1 MKQPNMNI
9 TLEYKG
15 YVGSVEFSEQDRIFY
30 GKVKGIHSL
39 ISYEGTT
46 INELTKDFHEG
57 PCQPNCVNIPKEFT
71 NPIHHSRANR
81 AYRG

>member
-1 MKQPNMNI
+1 MRSETIRMNN

-15 YVGSVEFSEQDRIFY
+15 YVGCVEFSEQDRIFY

-46 INELTKDFHEG
+46 INELTKDFHEAIDSYLALCESEG
-57 PCQPNCVNIPKEFT
+57 IEPEKSSLPD
-71 NPIHHSRANR
+71 
-81 AYRG
+81 

>member
-1 MKQPNMNI
+1 MRSETIRMNN

-15 YVGSVEFSEQDRIFY
+15 YVGCVEFSEQDRIFY

-46 INELTKDFHEG
+46 INELTKDFHEAIDSYLALCESDG
-57 PCQPNCVNIPKEFT
+57 IEPETPSLPD
-71 NPIHHSRANR
+71 
-81 AYRG
+81 

>member
-1 MKQPNMNI
+1 MWSETIRMNN

-15 YVGSVEFSEQDRIFY
+15 YVGSVEFSEQDRVFY

-46 INELTKDFHEG
+46 INELTKDFHEAIDSYLALCESEG
-57 PCQPNCVNIPKEFT
+57 IEPETPSLPD
-71 NPIHHSRANR
+71 
-81 AYRG
+81 

>member
-1 MKQPNMNI
+1 MRSETIRMNN

-30 GKVKGIHSL
+30 GKVKGIRSL

-46 INELTKDFHEG
+46 IKELSDDFREAIDSYLMFCATEG
-57 PCQPNCVNIPKEFT
+57 IEPEKTSCM
-71 NPIHHSRANR
+71 SD
-81 AYRG
+81 

>member
-1 MKQPNMNI
+1 MRSETIRMNN

-15 YVGSVEFSEQDRIFY
+15 YVGCVEFSEQDRIFY

-46 INELTKDFHEG
+46 INDLTKDFHEAIDSYLALCESEG
-57 PCQPNCVNIPKEFT
+57 IEPETPSLPD
-71 NPIHHSRANR
+71 
-81 AYRG
+81 

>member
-1 MKQPNMNI
+1 MNN

-15 YVGSVEFSEQDRIFY
+15 YVGCVEFSEQDRIFY

-46 INELTKDFHEG
+46 INELTKDFHEAIDSYLALCESEG
-57 PCQPNCVNIPKEFT
+57 IELETP
-71 NPIHHSRANR
+71 SLSD
-81 AYRG
+81 

>member
-1 MKQPNMNI
+1 MRSETIRMNN

-30 GKVKGIHSL
+30 GKVKGIRSL

-46 INELTKDFHEG
+46 IKELSDDFREAIDSYLALCESEG
-57 PCQPNCVNIPKEFT
+57 IEPETPSLPD
-71 NPIHHSRANR
+71 
-81 AYRG
+81 

>member
-1 MKQPNMNI
+1 MRSETIRMNN

-15 YVGSVEFSEQDRIFY
+15 YVGCVEFSEQDRIFY

-46 INELTKDFHEG
+46 INELTKDFHEAIDSYLALCESEG
-57 PCQPNCVNIPKEFT
+57 IEPETSSLPD
-71 NPIHHSRANR
+71 
-81 AYRG
+81 